1 MLFVG
6 VFLVVLLNNY
16 PRSACRLGVFVLLW
30 RLVVSAD
37 NLLIK
42 TTPLLYHF
50 PFYKTFSKKGNEVAF
65 WPGKWYNIIVMK
77 IIIIFTIFNGGI
89 LRMKRILSLALVL
102 VMALSLVACGGSE
115 TGTGSE
121 GDASNTTVTK
131 KYDIADSTAL
141 LSAVWDKF
149 AEESKFPTADGATS
163 FVVDDAEALQSV
175 FSFPTDYVA
184 DIDNAASLM
193 HAMMQNNFTAGAFH
207 VKDTAKMSEL
217 TAALQKSL
225 EETRWICGMPDKF
238 AIYTVD
244 DYVVSVYGLKDNL
257 DNFAAALKAAYPE
270 FTTVCEKALER

>member
-1 MLFVG
+1 M
-6 VFLVVLLNNY
+6 
-16 PRSACRLGVFVLLW
+16 
-30 RLVVSAD
+30 
-37 NLLIK
+37 
-42 TTPLLYHF
+42 
-50 PFYKTFSKKGNEVAF
+50 GNVVAF
-65 WPGKWYNIIVMK
+65 WSGKWYNTITIK
-77 IIIIFTIFNGGI
+77 IIIIFSIFNGGF
-89 LRMKRILSLALVL
+89 LVMKRILSLALILVL
-102 VMALSLVACGGSE
+102 ALSLVACGG
-115 TGTGSE
+115 GE
-121 GDASNTTVTK
+121 GGAESTVTK

-149 AEESKFPTADGATS
+149 AEEGKFPTADGATS

-175 FSFPTDYVA
+175 FSFPSDYVA

-207 VKDTAKMSEL
+207 VKDTAKMGEL

-225 EETRWICGMPDKF
+225 EETQWICGMPDKF